1 MKILVEKRPEEE
13 EEEYTTQAYP
23 EIINEVEQK
32 NRAAITDL
40 NTGEIIAV
48 GDDEED
54 SDSSDEYAE
63 DVTYPATEAEEVEEV
78 EETSTIPAT
87 TEHYYEEVE
96 EKEQEEEEDA
106 TGSQNADNFVK
117 LVRADGE
124 EHEEMDGAK
133 ENHWIPFDENKDI
146 LDYQDEIKKEREDQ
160 KMEEFFKAEKLTE
173 PKHAS
178 DKKSPT
184 LMIDPRSMV
193 VGSGAS
199 TSFH

>member
-1 MKILVEKRPEEE
+1 MEEE
-13 EEEYTTQAYP
+13 KEEFTTQAYP

-63 DVTYPATEAEEVEEV
+63 DVTYPATEAEED

-87 TEHYYEEVE
+87 TEHNYEEME
-96 EKEQEEEEDA
+96 EKEEEEEEDA
-106 TGSQNADNFVK
+106 TGSQKADNFVK

-160 KMEEFFKAEKLTE
+160 KMVGLVF
-173 PKHAS
+173 
-178 DKKSPT
+178 
-184 LMIDPRSMV
+184 LM
-193 VGSGAS
+193 
-199 TSFH
+199 FNHF